1 MNGITRI
8 RHSHMALPLLIVFS
22 VIASC
27 QAGVPDGSPVREEE
41 MDVSRDDVR
50 LSGTLT
56 LPVGEGPFPVVVLI
70 SGSGPQNRD
79 WDFDWNGEYLMG
91 RIFANDLARHRIAV
105 FRYDDRGTGKST
117 GQGEDIRDLT
127 QDVLSIVESL
137 RKKTVIG
144 PVGLCGHSLGAAVAL
159 HTAAAC
165 DGIDFLI
172 LLSPPLV
179 TGKEIMLAQA
189 REMPDMYRSSK
200 EQTNEEASLDGMEF
214 VRSIADVSG
223 DDQTREKAIS
233 IFVKIFRYHSANS
246 TADDQSTSNDAEE
259 RLRKDAQNLVEHF
272 RSPGNQFFLHYD
284 PVSDLKGVACPI
296 AVLFGEG
303 DRHVKLDVNLKPLLD
318 GVTQSTIS
326 NFTLK
331 VVPEINH
338 FYTCPPHRTKGQMYP
353 GVTDFL
359 GRWILN
365 SI

>member
-1 MNGITRI
+1 MNSITQI
-8 RHSHMALPLLIVFS
+8 RHRRMTLPLLIVFS
-22 VIASC
+22 VMAWC

-91 RIFANDLARHRIAV
+91 RIVANDLARHGIAV

-127 QDVLSIVESL
+127 QDVLHIVESL
-137 RKKTVIG
+137 QKKTVIG

-200 EQTNEEASLDGMEF
+200 EQTSEEASLDGM
-214 VRSIADVSG
+214 
-223 DDQTREKAIS
+223 
-233 IFVKIFRYHSANS
+233 
-246 TADDQSTSNDAEE
+246 
-259 RLRKDAQNLVEHF
+259 
-272 RSPGNQFFLHYD
+272 
-284 PVSDLKGVACPI
+284 
-296 AVLFGEG
+296 
-303 DRHVKLDVNLKPLLD
+303 
-318 GVTQSTIS
+318 
-326 NFTLK
+326 
-331 VVPEINH
+331 
-338 FYTCPPHRTKGQMYP
+338 
-353 GVTDFL
+353 
-359 GRWILN
+359 
-365 SI
+365 